1 MFLSSV
7 RSRFGFEWTARSVL
21 LWPRAPLLW
30 PRGHKRA
37 PLGPFHILT
46 CSTSSPGGN
55 LGWRICRPPSTS
67 CSSSLPLLRAC
78 RALRAEQSAAKA
90 HRLRCQ
96 HPPVNPLRACVPIW
110 PPVCNAGAPCCTDAL
125 STASFKAELCT
136 PAFPHAG
143 SVGTPSTFDFLRPS
157 WTTTFLPI
165 ATLSRA

>member
-55 LGWRICRPPSTS
+55 LGESAVPHQRHARALFPCSEPAALCALSNLRPKRIGSGASTHQS
-67 CSSSLPLLRAC
+67 THCVLAC
-78 RALRAEQSAAKA
+78 RSGRLYAMLARLAALMPC
-90 HRLRCQ
+90 RL
-96 HPPVNPLRACVPIW
+96 HPSRLSCVLLPSHTQDPL
-110 PPVCNAGAPCCTDAL
+110 GHLQL
-125 STASFKAELCT
+125 STF
-136 PAFPHAG
+136 
-143 SVGTPSTFDFLRPS
+143 
-157 WTTTFLPI
+157 
-165 ATLSRA
+165 